1 MAVRHKIGIDV
12 GGTKIAAILLKSN
25 DEVIKEKRIASPR
38 NDYQKTVRTIQETVF
53 ELERGLPKKP
63 SLGIGI
69 PGSISPATSLVQNAN
84 STWLN
89 GKPLADDLSVVLD
102 REVRIEND
110 ANCFALS
117 EALDGVGRGHRM
129 VFGVIIGT
137 GCGGGLVF
145 DRKLV
150 TGPHAIAGEWG
161 HNPLPWPSREELGA
175 VECWCGKNDC
185 IECWISGTGMSAD
198 HLRNTNKNLEAK
210 DIVSQ
215 ARDRRQPAL
224 DTFNRFLSR
233 LARSLAQMVNIIDP
247 DAIILG
253 GGLSNI
259 NMIYEQLPQMMQPY
273 IFADH
278 FKPRIL
284 KPQFG
289 DASGVRG
296 AAHLWP

>member
-1 MAVRHKIGIDV
+1 MADRHKIGIDV

-25 DEVIKEKRIASPR
+25 GEVITEKHIASPR
-38 NDYQKTVRTIQETVF
+38 DDYQKTIRTLQETIF
-53 ELERGLPKKP
+53 ELECGLPRKA
-63 SLGIGI
+63 SVGIGT
-69 PGSISPATSLVQNAN
+69 PGSISPATNLIQNAN

-89 GKPLADDLSVVLD
+89 GRPLLDDLSTALARKVKM
-102 REVRIEND
+102 END

-117 EALDGVGRGHRM
+117 EALDGAGREHRM
-129 VFGVIIGT
+129 VFGVILGT

-145 DRKLV
+145 DKKLI
-150 TGPHAIAGEWG
+150 TGPHAIGGEWG
-161 HNPLPWPSREELGA
+161 HNPLPWPTREELGA

-185 IECWISGTGMSAD
+185 IECWISGTGMSVD
-198 HLRNTNKNLEAK
+198 HLRNAHENLEAK
-210 DIVSQ
+210 DIADQ
-215 ARDRRQPAL
+215 AQDGHKPAL

-259 NMIYEQLPQMMQPY
+259 NMIYEQLPGIMQPY

-284 KPQFG
+284 KPHFG

>member
-1 MAVRHKIGIDV
+1 MTDRHKIGIDV
-12 GGTKIAAILLKSN
+12 GGTKIAAIIFNS
-25 DEVIKEKRIASPR
+25 DGEVIIEKRIASPR
-38 NDYQKTVRTIQETVF
+38 NDYQKTICTIQEFVF
-53 ELERGLPKKP
+53 KLERNLPRKP
-63 SLGIGI
+63 TLGIGI
-69 PGSISPATSLVQNAN
+69 PGSISPHTKLVQNAN

-89 GKPLADDLSVVLD
+89 GRPLIDDLSKALD

-117 EALDGVGRGHRM
+117 EALDGAGHGHRM
-129 VFGVIIGT
+129 VFGVILGT

-145 DRKLV
+145 DKKLI
-150 TGPHAIAGEWG
+150 TGPHAIGGEWG
-161 HNPLPWPSREELGA
+161 HNPLPWPSHEELGA

-198 HLRNTNKNLEAK
+198 HLCHADENLDAK
-210 DIVSQ
+210 DIAFQ
-215 ARDRRQPAL
+215 AQEGNAEAL

-233 LARSLAQMVNIIDP
+233 LGRSLAQMVNIIDP

-259 NMIYEQLPQMMQPY
+259 DMIYERLPKIMQPY

-278 FKPRIL
+278 FKPHIL
-284 KPQFG
+284 KPKFG

-296 AAHLWP
+296 AAQLWS

>member
-1 MAVRHKIGIDV
+1 MADRHKIGIDV

-25 DEVIKEKRIASPR
+25 GEVIIQKRIASPR
-38 NDYQKTVRTIQETVF
+38 NDYQKTIQTLLETVF
-53 ELERGLPKKP
+53 ELESNLPQKA
-63 SLGIGI
+63 SVGIGI
-69 PGSISPATSLVQNAN
+69 PGSISPATNLVQNAN

-89 GKPLADDLSVVLD
+89 GKPLLEDLSKALD
-102 REVRIEND
+102 RKVRIEND

-117 EALDGVGRGHRM
+117 EALDGAGRGARM
-129 VFGVIIGT
+129 VFGVILGT

-145 DRKLV
+145 DKKLI
-150 TGPHAIAGEWG
+150 TGPHAIGGEWG
-161 HNPLPWPSREELGA
+161 HNPLPWPTREELGA
-175 VECWCGKNDC
+175 IKCWCGKYDC
-185 IECWISGTGMSAD
+185 IECWISGTGMTAD
-198 HLRNTNKNLEAK
+198 HLRENKENLVAK
-210 DIVSQ
+210 DIADQ
-215 ARDRRQPAL
+215 AQDGCKPAM

-247 DAIILG
+247 DAIVLG

-259 NMIYEQLPQMMQPY
+259 DMIYETLPRIMQPY

-278 FKPRIL
+278 FKPRLL

>member
-1 MAVRHKIGIDV
+1 MADQHKIGIDL

-25 DEVIKEKRIASPR
+25 GDVIVEKRITSPR
-38 NDYQKTVRTIQETVF
+38 NNYQKTVQILQRTVL
-53 ELERGLPKKP
+53 ELESGLPRKA
-63 SLGIGI
+63 SVGIGI
-69 PGSISPATSLVQNAN
+69 PGSISPATNLVQNAN

-89 GKPLADDLSVVLD
+89 GKPLLEDISQALD
-102 REVRIEND
+102 RKVKIEND

-117 EALDGVGRGHRM
+117 EALNGAGRGHRM

-145 DRKLV
+145 DNKLI
-150 TGPHAIAGEWG
+150 TGPHAIGGEWG
-161 HNPLPWPSREELGA
+161 HNPLPWPTREELGA
-175 VECWCGKNDC
+175 VQCWCGKNDC

-198 HLRNTNKNLEAK
+198 HLRHTHQNLDAK
-210 DIVSQ
+210 DIATQ
-215 ARDRRQPAL
+215 ALDGQKPAL
-224 DTFNRFLSR
+224 NTFNRFASR

-247 DAIILG
+247 DAIVLG

-259 NMIYEQLPQMMQPY
+259 DMIYETLPEIMQPY

-278 FKPRIL
+278 FKPHLL
-284 KPQFG
+284 KPEFG